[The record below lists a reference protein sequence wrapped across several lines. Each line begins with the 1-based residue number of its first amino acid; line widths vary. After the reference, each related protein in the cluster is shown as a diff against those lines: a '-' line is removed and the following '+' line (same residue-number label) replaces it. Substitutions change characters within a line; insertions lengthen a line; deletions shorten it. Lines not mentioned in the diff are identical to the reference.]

1 MRSVT
6 LASLLLTALTAAPA
20 LAQDCP
26 AAVPFEPEDRLAD
39 LSARCGVPASAI
51 LRANDAANETAL
63 RHVGA
68 VAIPQVSAETDPGLL
83 ERARNAAESTAE
95 RAEGVATRAGEAAAD
110 YLSENDVGR
119 DLLELG
125 QSAGLLAADDAGSED
140 AQLSVVA
147 HGTDSVRIA
156 ATGLPGAQAVTLA
169 VVKGNGTMPLHEMT
183 SEPDGTLLATIS
195 RPDTGPE
202 GDMVFALEADGRR
215 LATASLQLP

>member
-1 MRSVT
+1 MRPVI

-51 LRANDAANETAL
+51 LRANDAASETDL
-63 RHVGA
+63 RQAGA
-68 VAIPQVSAETDPGLL
+68 VAIPQAAAETDPGLL
-83 ERARNAAESTAE
+83 ERARNAADSTAE

-110 YLSENDVGR
+110 YLSENHVGR

-125 QSAGLLAADDAGSED
+125 QSTGLLAADDAASEE
-140 AQLSVVA
+140 AQLSAVA
-147 HGTDSVRIA
+147 SGSDSVRLA

-169 VVKGNGTMPLHEMT
+169 LVKGNGTMPLHEMM
-183 SEPDGTLLATIS
+183 SESDGTLLATIS
-195 RPDTGPE
+195 RPDAATG

-215 LATASLQLP
+215 LATASLQ